1 MGDILR
7 ILTLMISLLLLGC
20 GASEKGA
27 APAKTGAPASQTKNE
42 QHRAACLPQE
52 GGGIICQ

>member
-1 MGDILR
+1 ML
-7 ILTLMISLLLLGC
+7 SLLLIGC
-20 GASEKGA
+20 GSSEKDG
-27 APAKTGAPASQTKNE
+27 APAKPVPPASPTKNE